1 MLPMQLRTGFK
12 EYKGQQMPILAKV
25 FTIQSGQEC
34 RLIST
39 FKEGYNYKCSIYV
52 FDTNEIK
59 IVDYGKIEKY
69 L

>member
-1 MLPMQLRTGFK
+1 MQTMPLRTGFR
-12 EYKGQQMPILAKV
+12 EYKGQQIPQLAKV

-34 RLIST
+34 RLISI
-39 FKEGYNYKCSIYV
+39 FKDGYEYKASIYV
-52 FDTNEIK
+52 FNTNEIK

>member
-1 MLPMQLRTGFK
+1 MQLRAGFK
-12 EYKGQQMPILAKV
+12 EYKGQQIPQLAKV

-34 RLIST
+34 RLISI
-39 FKEGYNYKCSIYV
+39 FKDGYDYKASIYV

-59 IVDYGKIEKY
+59 VVPYGKVEKY